1 MNLTS
6 RYLMYMVEFMGGAW
20 YADPLDGRGKLP
32 LPLSPFAA
40 RPPTTHAPLCDFTSA
55 IS

>member
-6 RYLMYMVEFMGGAW
+6 HYLMYMVEFMGGAW

-32 LPLSPFAA
+32 LSRCRLPLRVLPPRMHHFAN
-40 RPPTTHAPLCDFTSA
+40 S
-55 IS
+55 